1 MMRPH
6 SPLLFDEPPSSSFQK
21 KSEKLAQLSVLL
33 ACLSQKILG
42 QKINQKKGT
51 QGQIL
56 SVQSHSQKYQR
67 ENWTQGKAKE
77 SLIRTPE
84 VESQSFA
91 RKPIKRILVWLRYS
105 MDWNFPSFNNINYS
119 SSESFTALIFSAML
133 LKLRSMAS
141 TNIAQK
147 NLTF

>member
-67 ENWTQGKAKE
+67 EN
-77 SLIRTPE
+77 
-84 VESQSFA
+84 
-91 RKPIKRILVWLRYS
+91 
-105 MDWNFPSFNNINYS
+105 
-119 SSESFTALIFSAML
+119 
-133 LKLRSMAS
+133 
-141 TNIAQK
+141 
-147 NLTF
+147 